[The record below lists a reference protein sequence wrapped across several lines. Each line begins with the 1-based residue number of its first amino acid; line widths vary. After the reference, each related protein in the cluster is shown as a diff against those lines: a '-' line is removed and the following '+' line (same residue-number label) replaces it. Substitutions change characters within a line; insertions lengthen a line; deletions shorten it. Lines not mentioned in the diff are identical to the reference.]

1 MSAAAIEIREE
12 QIADFCRR
20 NGIQKLSLFGS
31 VLTSHFSP
39 ASDVDVLVEFEPG
52 LRVGYLRMAA
62 LERELSA
69 LFDGRKI
76 DLRTPAELSK
86 YFRAEVMQ
94 SAAVQYAAR

>member
-1 MSAAAIEIREE
+1 MSTAAIEIREE

-31 VLTSHFSP
+31 VLTSNFSS
-39 ASDVDVLVEFEPG
+39 ASDVDVLVEFESG
-52 LRVGYLRMAA
+52 RRVGYLGMAA
-62 LERELSA
+62 MERELSA